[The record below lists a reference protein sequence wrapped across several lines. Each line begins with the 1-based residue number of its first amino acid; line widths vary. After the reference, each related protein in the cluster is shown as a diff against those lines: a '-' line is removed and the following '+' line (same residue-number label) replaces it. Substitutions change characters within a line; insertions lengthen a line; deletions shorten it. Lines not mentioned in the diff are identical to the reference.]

1 MLEDKA
7 KELGRLLGQS
17 SEYQNVKRST
27 DALNGD
33 VAAVAMLK
41 RMEELRGDASRM
53 IEKGEQPTE
62 AMERE
67 LDQLLG
73 QVQVNPLYQRA
84 VSAQE
89 NFDKIMYQVNNWIL
103 EGMRKGATSSIITLA

>member
-1 MLEDKA
+1 M
-7 KELGRLLGQS
+7 LGQS
-17 SEYQNVKRST
+17 GEYKDVKRST

-33 VAAVAMLK
+33 ATAVTHLK
-41 RMEELRGDASRM
+41 RMEELRADASRM

-62 AMERE
+62 AMEQE

-73 QVQVNPLYQRA
+73 KVQSSPLYQRA

-89 NFDKIMYQVNNWIL
+89 NFDKIMYQVNTWIL
-103 EGMRKGATSSIITLA
+103 EGMKKGATSSIISLS